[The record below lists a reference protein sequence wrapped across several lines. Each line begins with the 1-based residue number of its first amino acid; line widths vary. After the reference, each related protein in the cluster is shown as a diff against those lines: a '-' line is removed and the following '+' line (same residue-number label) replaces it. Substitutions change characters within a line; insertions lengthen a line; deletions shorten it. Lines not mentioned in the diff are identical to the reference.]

1 MSVWS
6 MCSPFF
12 TYWVTFVQI
21 VCFIVSVAVFGF
33 ATVGGAM
40 TTISG
45 EVDVLHLPSVTDLCL
60 PEMRRSK

>member
-1 MSVWS
+1 

-45 EVDVLHLPSVTDLCL
+45 EVHVLTEFAVS
-60 PEMRRSK
+60 RSISCY